1 MFKTNNVASRI
12 FERQIRT
19 PAPGTSVHS
28 ARRFYENLV
37 PSFTIYDV
45 ECPDHSFFKFTDDG
59 QYFVCFSRNR
69 QDLIV
74 YRPTWLSFSCKGED
88 CDNNQEL
95 PPQAKRFESFFTQL
109 YVKPLASCNE
119 LICKDFFLYM
129 ESNQYGIFATST
141 AQIQDARGTDG
152 AILGVP
158 SFEKITIHL
167 FRWVEGILTSVGEV
181 CNVSSASN
189 KSHARFMEWENLHPL
204 RKPQHLRLHPGPM
217 LELLRVSGTSQ
228 TSAQVAKIHSTR
240 WLEDGFKLDEK
251 VFHNDCVN
259 LTHNM
264 GAFLYDDLLAVVS
277 LRYQTIHILQIR
289 DSGNLVDVRAI
300 GAYCRED
307 DELFINSNLVDNGTN
322 HDQPNSNNSF
332 LSGIKQRLL
341 SFIFREI
348 WSEETD
354 QTQRVQCLKKKFY
367 FHFQDYVDLV
377 ILKASRNTDQL
388 PAFFAVYN
396 METTEIVAFYQN
408 AADELYLLFERFC
421 DHFHATSINS
431 MYMNFISSH
440 SNNIHALEQLKSMK
454 NKATSVSQ
462 DSARHGNGVAGYHFQ
477 HSILSLHLQVCMPN
491 CLMTLLQFVKKML
504 SSLPLNCQ
512 SMSPSPYFDQS
523 LFRFDEKLISA
534 TDRPRQS
541 TDHPIRFISR
551 RQPNILKFKIKTG
564 PEFGGA
570 DGRSK
575 KYSHF
580 LFHPAWPLA
589 LSFIQPSLFLPPSAV
604 NIHFRR

>member
-1 MFKTNNVASRI
+1 MFKTNNVTSRI

-95 PPQAKRFESFFTQL
+95 PPQVKRFESFFTQL

-167 FRWVEGILTSVGEV
+167 FR
-181 CNVSSASN
+181 
-189 KSHARFMEWENLHPL
+189 
-204 RKPQHLRLHPGPM
+204 
-217 LELLRVSGTSQ
+217 
-228 TSAQVAKIHSTR
+228 
-240 WLEDGFKLDEK
+240 LEDGFKLDEK

-307 DELFINSNLVDNGTN
+307 DELFLNSSSQLAGNRGDLVDNGTN

-332 LSGIKQRLL
+332 FEWYQTTLT
-341 SFIFREI
+341 FI
-348 WSEETD
+348 
-354 QTQRVQCLKKKFY
+354 
-367 FHFQDYVDLV
+367 H
-377 ILKASRNTDQL
+377 L
-388 PAFFAVYN
+388 PRN
-396 METTEIVAFYQN
+396 ME
-408 AADELYLLFERFC
+408 
-421 DHFHATSINS
+421 
-431 MYMNFISSH
+431 
-440 SNNIHALEQLKSMK
+440 
-454 NKATSVSQ
+454 
-462 DSARHGNGVAGYHFQ
+462 
-477 HSILSLHLQVCMPN
+477 
-491 CLMTLLQFVKKML
+491 
-504 SSLPLNCQ
+504 
-512 SMSPSPYFDQS
+512 
-523 LFRFDEKLISA
+523 
-534 TDRPRQS
+534 
-541 TDHPIRFISR
+541 
-551 RQPNILKFKIKTG
+551 
-564 PEFGGA
+564 
-570 DGRSK
+570 
-575 KYSHF
+575 
-580 LFHPAWPLA
+580 
-589 LSFIQPSLFLPPSAV
+589 
-604 NIHFRR
+604 

>member
-45 ECPDHSFFKFTDDG
+45 ECPDHSFFKFTDD
-59 QYFVCFSRNR
+59 
-69 QDLIV
+69 
-74 YRPTWLSFSCKGED
+74 GED

-167 FRWVEGILTSVGEV
+167 
-181 CNVSSASN
+181 
-189 KSHARFMEWENLHPL
+189 L
-204 RKPQHLRLHPGPM
+204 R
-217 LELLRVSGTSQ
+217 
-228 TSAQVAKIHSTR
+228 
-240 WLEDGFKLDEK
+240 LEDGFKLDEK

-307 DELFINSNLVDNGTN
+307 DELFLNSSSQLAGNRGDLVDNGTN

-377 ILKASRNTDQL
+377 ILKVQFLDRHHLLIKFGSVDVGASRNTDQL

-421 DHFHATSINS
+421 DHFQATSINS

-454 NKATSVSQ
+454 NKATSVS
-462 DSARHGNGVAGYHFQ
+462 
-477 HSILSLHLQVCMPN
+477 
-491 CLMTLLQFVKKML
+491 QFVKKML

>member
-109 YVKPLASCNE
+109 YVKRLASCNE

-167 FRWVEGILTSVGEV
+167 FR
-181 CNVSSASN
+181 
-189 KSHARFMEWENLHPL
+189 
-204 RKPQHLRLHPGPM
+204 
-217 LELLRVSGTSQ
+217 
-228 TSAQVAKIHSTR
+228 
-240 WLEDGFKLDEK
+240 LEDGFKLDEK

-307 DELFINSNLVDNGTN
+307 DELFLNSSSQLAGNRGDLVDNGTN

-377 ILKASRNTDQL
+377 ILKVQFLDRHHLLIKFGSVDVGASRNTDQL

-462 DSARHGNGVAGYHFQ
+462 
-477 HSILSLHLQVCMPN
+477 
-491 CLMTLLQFVKKML
+491 FVKKML

-512 SMSPSPYFDQS
+512 STSPSPYFDQS